1 MKRFGKIW
9 WFEPFH
15 VGRHQFPFCS
25 IFHNLHVD
33 ISESQYKRNKTV
45 FLVVG
50 IQLYAL
56 PGKDITH
63 RRDSHC
69 SFFGSTW
76 VNSEDIKEQ
85 LCRRLGRA
93 PSGTGRLGHLA
104 AASHLA
110 LWGRTGHPHPRWLYL
125 KPPPFIRLSASVCM
139 GMMDHGA
146 LTAASSSCTTA
157 KPEVVMST
165 CCSCCHHNRRDIT
178 AKQLQ
183 NDQIKMALLE
193 F

>member
-1 MKRFGKIW
+1 MTAMPAFRG
-9 WFEPFH
+9 
-15 VGRHQFPFCS
+15 
-25 IFHNLHVD
+25 L
-33 ISESQYKRNKTV
+33 
-45 FLVVG
+45 
-50 IQLYAL
+50 
-56 PGKDITH
+56 
-63 RRDSHC
+63 
-69 SFFGSTW
+69 
-76 VNSEDIKEQ
+76 
-85 LCRRLGRA
+85 
-93 PSGTGRLGHLA
+93 
-104 AASHLA
+104 
-110 LWGRTGHPHPRWLYL
+110 HPRWLYL